1 MGGNWFIKKQNQK
14 IPWHCPFKSKFAKH
28 RWESTNRLAM
38 ATFWRT
44 FHHHG
49 KISPA
54 WWGWGVHTLYLSLYL
69 PSRAKLCCTGMLQLR
84 GQIHSSY
91 FSSTVF
97 SSVLLTIPQRLLAH
111 NCMVLNKPCGQKK
124 SKNLSDMKE
133 RQSYGHSRR
142 NKDEENSN
150 VVIPKMKVCFP
161 KTKSTKTFLKQNKQI
176 LSIFCFKKHWMQIR
190 ISKVWTE
197 FKICIKEK
205 RGTQIFINVMQIR
218 NTAFPK
224 NIVTL
229 MSWVRYRKRI

>member
-1 MGGNWFIKKQNQK
+1 MVKSAQPGEGGGCTPFIFHSIYHHEQSCVV
-14 IPWHCPFKSKFAKH
+14 PVCSS
-28 RWESTNRLAM
+28 WEGRYTPA
-38 ATFWRT
+38 
-44 FHHHG
+44 
-49 KISPA
+49 ISPPPF
-54 WWGWGVHTLYLSLYL
+54 S
-69 PSRAKLCCTGMLQLR
+69 PLCCWPSLR
-84 GQIHSSY
+84 GYWHM
-91 FSSTVF
+91 TVWYWI
-97 SSVLLTIPQRLLAH
+97 SLVARKSLRICPIWRRGRARDIPDERK
-111 NCMVLNKPCGQKK
+111 MKK
-124 SKNLSDMKE
+124 
-133 RQSYGHSRR
+133 
-142 NKDEENSN
+142 NSN

-161 KTKSTKTFLKQNKQI
+161 KTKSTTTFLKQNKQI